1 MCVGV
6 SVSVGVYAHTQCICI
21 CICIYIYNMYVCV
34 CVHIGLAS
42 DPACQGMP
50 APMRKFFDSCLAHVR
65 ALDAP
70 ESEPDYAALRKFV
83 LTAWKSSGFSP
94 ATPAKA
100 DLDF

>member
-1 MCVGV
+1 MHVCV
-6 SVSVGVYAHTQCICI
+6 
-21 CICIYIYNMYVCV
+21 V

-100 DLDF
+100 DLDFGRE